1 MGDLIIKGIVARFCL
16 MFRIL
21 FKAGLPIV
29 KTLDILTDSVKNSQI
44 AKEVNHLGTFMREG
58 RDMGQMHKEF
68 DYFPEISLQM
78 IAIGMES
85 GSLEKMLKE
94 IGTHFTKEVQYTS
107 RQLTSIL
114 EPILTL
120 VLGGFVLL
128 MSLAILLPMWNL
140 IKVFKG

>member
-1 MGDLIIKGIVARFCL
+1 
-16 MFRIL
+16 
-21 FKAGLPIV
+21 
-29 KTLDILTDSVKNSQI
+29 
-44 AKEVNHLGTFMREG
+44 
-58 RDMGQMHKEF
+58 MGQMYKEF

-85 GSLEKMLKE
+85 GSLEKMLQE
-94 IGTHFTKEVQYTS
+94 VGNHFTKEVQYTS

-114 EPILTL
+114 EPILTF